1 MTMPEVRKCTVND
14 CFYWGDDMCRANAI
28 QVGDDD
34 CPLCDTYV
42 KSGSHGAPADM
53 GRVGA
58 CHTARCRFNTDL
70 SCNAPSI
77 DVGCHTQHADCLT
90 FEAK

>member
-1 MTMPEVRKCTVND
+1 MIMPDVKKCTVND

-28 QVGDDD
+28 QVGDDH
-34 CPLCDTYV
+34 PLCDTYM
-42 KSGSHGAPADM
+42 KSGSHGAPADI

-58 CHTARCRFNTDL
+58 CHTSNCQYNEDL
-70 SCNAPSI
+70 SCSANGI
-77 DVGCHTQHADCLT
+77 DVGWHSEHADCLT